1 MKPSKPFVM
10 PPVRIIPP
18 TLERQS
24 ESSKSLEEWLNT
36 EETVRDL
43 HFDKRTEEHME
54 YSYKSITNCTFSH
67 IQFSACKLRSCHF
80 TDVRFEHCDLS
91 NISFAESSLFRV
103 EFISCKLVGTNLPE
117 TILNHLTMKDCNARY
132 LNLSMSKISQARFTS
147 CDLRNSDVNDC
158 KLASIAFKRNRL
170 ERLAHKRYTPQP
182 ARHTGSHRQYF
193 PSHGVDCSF
202 RHYNKGLKTKNNSL
216 FSFVSKVVHNKK
228 LTKYENKKDYRT

>member
-18 TLERQS
+18 TLEGQS

-43 HFDKRTEEHME
+43 HFGKRTEEHME

-67 IQFSACKLRSCHF
+67 IQFSACKLKSCHF

-132 LNLSMSKISQARFTS
+132 LNLSMSKINQARFTS
-147 CDLRNSDVNDC
+147 CDLQIGR
-158 KLASIAFKRNRL
+158 ASCR
-170 ERLAHKRYTPQP
+170 ER
-182 ARHTGSHRQYF
+182 
-193 PSHGVDCSF
+193 V
-202 RHYNKGLKTKNNSL
+202 
-216 FSFVSKVVHNKK
+216 
-228 LTKYENKKDYRT
+228 

>member
-18 TLERQS
+18 TLEGQS

-43 HFDKRTEEHME
+43 HFGKRTEEHME

-67 IQFSACKLRSCHF
+67 IQFSACKLKSCHF

-103 EFISCKLVGTNLPE
+103 EFISCKLVGTPSFKARFKRRLSR
-117 TILNHLTMKDCNARY
+117 RY
-132 LNLSMSKISQARFTS
+132 LFGVCKGCGASVRAGVCAERTGTIHEDALGGTQSVILIHNHNCHYLS
-147 CDLRNSDVNDC
+147 L
-158 KLASIAFKRNRL
+158 
-170 ERLAHKRYTPQP
+170 
-182 ARHTGSHRQYF
+182 
-193 PSHGVDCSF
+193 
-202 RHYNKGLKTKNNSL
+202 
-216 FSFVSKVVHNKK
+216 
-228 LTKYENKKDYRT
+228 

>member
-18 TLERQS
+18 TLEGQS

-43 HFDKRTEEHME
+43 HFGKRTEEHME

-67 IQFSACKLRSCHF
+67 IQFSACKLKSCHF

-103 EFISCKLVGTNLPE
+103 EFISCKRWEPICRKQYWTIWQWRTAMPDTSIFPWVKSIKPASPLVTCATATSTTANLP
-117 TILNHLTMKDCNARY
+117 
-132 LNLSMSKISQARFTS
+132 
-147 CDLRNSDVNDC
+147 
-158 KLASIAFKRNRL
+158 
-170 ERLAHKRYTPQP
+170 
-182 ARHTGSHRQYF
+182 
-193 PSHGVDCSF
+193 PSP
-202 RHYNKGLKTKNNSL
+202 LKT
-216 FSFVSKVVHNKK
+216 VSW
-228 LTKYENKKDYRT
+228 

>member
-18 TLERQS
+18 TLEGQS

-43 HFDKRTEEHME
+43 HFGKRTEEHME

-67 IQFSACKLRSCHF
+67 IQFSACKLKSCHF

-132 LNLSMSKISQARFTS
+132 LLCASRSSRF
-147 CDLRNSDVNDC
+147 L
-158 KLASIAFKRNRL
+158 L
-170 ERLAHKRYTPQP
+170 EGCVKTRILPAHSFQR
-182 ARHTGSHRQYF
+182 RWRQ
-193 PSHGVDCSF
+193 VCS
-202 RHYNKGLKTKNNSL
+202 R
-216 FSFVSKVVHNKK
+216 
-228 LTKYENKKDYRT
+228 

>member
-18 TLERQS
+18 TLEGQS

-43 HFDKRTEEHME
+43 HFGKRTEEHME

-67 IQFSACKLRSCHF
+67 IQFSACKLKSCHF

-103 EFISCKLVGTNLPE
+103 EFISCKPGGNQSAGNNIEP
-117 TILNHLTMKDCNARY
+117 
-132 LNLSMSKISQARFTS
+132 
-147 CDLRNSDVNDC
+147 SDNEGLQC
-158 KLASIAFKRNRL
+158 QI
-170 ERLAHKRYTPQP
+170 PQ
-182 ARHTGSHRQYF
+182 
-193 PSHGVDCSF
+193 SF
-202 RHYNKGLKTKNNSL
+202 H
-216 FSFVSKVVHNKK
+216 
-228 LTKYENKKDYRT
+228 E